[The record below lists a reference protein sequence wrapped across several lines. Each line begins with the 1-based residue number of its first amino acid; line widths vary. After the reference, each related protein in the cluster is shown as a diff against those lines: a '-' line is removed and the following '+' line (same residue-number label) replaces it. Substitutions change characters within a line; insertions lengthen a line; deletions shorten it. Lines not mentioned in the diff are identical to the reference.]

1 MTPTD
6 KKKRRKHPT
15 ETQEGPSLE
24 ERLSA
29 LFSSGG
35 AVGAMA
41 RQRMEDPAIKILD
54 DYEAQRTAPAT
65 EKRLSKV
72 QQTKV
77 EIIIGEELDRW
88 RKQNLDEFRKLR
100 RNGRGHH
107 AIAGRIRGS
116 INKRLKNEL
125 RRKSLGG
132 PMIAEYLKK
141 DPHF

>member
-29 LFSSGG
+29 LFSSVG

-65 EKRLSKV
+65 KNRLSKV

-77 EIIIGEELDRW
+77 GIVIGEELDKF
-88 RKQNLDEFRKLR
+88 RKQYPKFT
-100 RNGRGHH
+100 GGPW
-107 AIAGRIRGS
+107 AVAPRIRVVV
-116 INKRLKNEL
+116 NQRLKKDL
-125 RRKSLGG
+125 RRKPLSVDS
-132 PMIAEYLKK
+132 IARYLKN